1 MRLISIVMADK
12 KTAVNASDKNIS
24 SNKNEL
30 KEEFKNKF
38 EDLKKELKFVA
49 SYNELNEVFY
59 LMDYITERGYVSDQ
73 LSRQVCSRI
82 AETFSRWNEFLHRQL
97 VPSAGNI
104 VSSEESKLFTDLE
117 RDKMREIFNEGM
129 EFLVRHTLIGLA
141 KDKKEEAKFIDDALK
156 FWNTKLKPEAIYV
169 ETKIKEMWGQKNVK
183 KKDKPNYSG

>member
-1 MRLISIVMADK
+1 MADK

-129 EFLVRHTLIGLA
+129 EFLVRHTLIGLS